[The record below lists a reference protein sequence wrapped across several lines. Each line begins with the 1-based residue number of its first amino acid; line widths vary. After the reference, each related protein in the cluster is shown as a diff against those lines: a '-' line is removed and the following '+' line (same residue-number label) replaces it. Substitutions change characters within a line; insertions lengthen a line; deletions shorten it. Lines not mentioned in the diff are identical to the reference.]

1 MAIHIDLFLPAK
13 AWKIRSP
20 RTRSHKSCRL
30 FPFLW
35 TEFCVIPGGLL
46 PSPPAEAFLSLPP
59 SGFLQHL
66 RPIQISRT
74 SYTHNPMLLTGTG
87 TSSPTASCPEATPI
101 ISRMG
106 LLSAPGC
113 LSRPVWRYPC

>member
-1 MAIHIDLFLPAK
+1 M
-13 AWKIRSP
+13 
-20 RTRSHKSCRL
+20 SCRL
-30 FPFLW
+30 FAFLR
-35 TEFCVIPGGLL
+35 TEFCVVPGGPYPL
-46 PSPPAEAFLSLPP
+46 PPAEAFLSLPP
-59 SGFLQHL
+59 SGCLQHL
-66 RPIQISRT
+66 RPIQINRT
-74 SYTHNPMLLTGTG
+74 PHVHSPMPLTGTG